1 MDYQETL
8 KQAGLTEAQAEVY
21 EALLRHGEQTAGSL
35 TKKTSLKRGLVYK
48 VLEELVQLGLAGKT
62 EEPGEVAR
70 FIPKHPTTLRELVDR
85 RAKALKDIELV
96 LDGLMPSLV
105 SEFNLI
111 SGHPGVLVYEGR
123 EGVERVIN
131 DSLSSKTEIYT
142 YADIES
148 VTKYIDAI
156 NKKYVAKRDRLG
168 IHKKALLLDTP
179 FARKYMQDYH
189 RLVTDV
195 RLVGL
200 QDVPPFQSIM
210 EIYDGKIAY
219 ATFAP
224 ERMTGVIIEDPYL
237 YAMHKYLFECLWERA
252 GSYGEESGIMNQE
265 SLRRPAQRD
274 SGGQVRLDKSDIE
287 DKKIG
292 GETNTAEKKK
302 NSGTQAVPPR
312 VDEPVG
318 EDEYFTRL

>member
-1 MDYQETL
+1 MENYQETL
-8 KQAGLTEAQAEVY
+8 KQSGLTDAQAMVY
-21 EALLRHGEQTAGSL
+21 SALLANGSQKAGTL
-35 TKKTSLKRGLVYK
+35 AKKVALKRGLIYK
-48 VLEELVQLGLAGKT
+48 ALDELVSFGLVAKREDVGK
-62 EEPGEVAR
+62 VAT
-70 FIPKHPTTLRELVDR
+70 FEPKHPAKLRELVES
-85 RAKALKDIELV
+85 RAKKLKDAELV

-148 VTKYIDAI
+148 VTKYVNDI
-156 NKKYVAKRDRLG
+156 NKRYVAKRDRLG

-179 FARKYMQDYH
+179 FARDYMKNYH

-195 RLVGL
+195 KLVGL
-200 QDVPPFQSIM
+200 QDIQPFQSVM

-219 ATFAP
+219 VTFAP

-237 YAMHKYLFECLWERA
+237 YAMHKYLFECLWNA
-252 GSYGEESGIMNQE
+252 T
-265 SLRRPAQRD
+265 
-274 SGGQVRLDKSDIE
+274 GGGKE
-287 DKKIG
+287 NNG
-292 GETNTAEKKK
+292 TA
-302 NSGTQAVPPR
+302 VIPPMP
-312 VDEPVG
+312 DEPVG
-318 EDEYFTRL
+318 KDEYFTRL